1 MKAARFVL
9 KIVTIALTVAAA
21 ACCVVAYWDKIVD
34 AVEAVR
40 GKCCACR
47 RDPEYADYADWDD

>member
-1 MKAARFVL
+1 MKVVRFVL
-9 KIVTIALTVAAA
+9 KIVAIFLTVAAA

-40 GKCCACR
+40 GKCCKSG
-47 RDPEYADYADWDD
+47 EYADYADWEE

>member
-1 MKAARFVL
+1 MKVARFIL
-9 KIVTIALTVAAA
+9 KLVAVSLAVAAA

-40 GKCCACR
+40 NKCGKKV
-47 RDPEYADYADWDD
+47 EYADYADWDE